1 MKKRILASICALAC
15 ACTMSSPVYAKDLA
29 SETELSTQQLDTSTM
44 QTMSNTG
51 SYNVTVRSDSSKMS
65 PTDFTTI
72 TGTLNATNTTDTCT
86 ITVPE
91 KSALVLYTSAAYP
104 STSVSVDLLSQSGT
118 TLKSQYIYSS
128 SSGISGDVD
137 DGILVEP
144 GTYTLT
150 YTVSSSVKDNI
161 TYTTNIA
168 AYAADTETN
177 VELGAAYTNYHK
189 SGEDVYK
196 KVTVAKAGLLA
207 VCGFEYSSGFGEYL
221 MTGDS
226 TGIYMYGEP
235 LTLYNSKK
243 KAITAEKRTEQGSTY
258 VNYYAVKAGTYYV
271 KITSSYDAY
280 YSFVTDFKAGGT
292 TSNTSKAKAQKLGSS
307 YKSTLLPIGGSS
319 KTRWYKVT
327 LKKKKKINIY
337 YDFYGTDGAVSLY
350 VCNSKGKELTFATSI
365 YTGRSGN
372 KLSSKKFPKGTYY
385 IKVTKPSTSTYAMEG
400 FLRLKVK

>member
-15 ACTMSSPVYAKDLA
+15 ACTMSSPVYAKDMT
-29 SETELSTQQLDTSTM
+29 SETELSTQQLDTTTM

-65 PTDFTTI
+65 PADFTTI

-91 KSALVLYTSAAYP
+91 RSALVLYTSAAYP
-104 STSVSVDLLSQSGT
+104 SASVTVDLTTQSGT
-118 TLKSQYIYSS
+118 ALESQYLYSS
-128 SSGISGDVD
+128 STGISEDVD

-150 YTVSSSVKDNI
+150 YTAKYAKDNI

-168 AYAADTETN
+168 AYAADTEKN
-177 VELGAAYTNYHK
+177 VELGVAYTNYHK

-196 KVTVAKAGLLA
+196 KVTVAKAGLLQ
-207 VCGFEYSSGFGEYL
+207 VCAAGYSSGFGKYL

-226 TGIYMYGEP
+226 NGFYMNSEP
-235 LTLYNSKK
+235 LTLCNSKK
-243 KAITAEKRTEQGSTY
+243 KAITPQKRTDQGSSY

-271 KITSSYDAY
+271 KIDSSVDSY
-280 YSFVTDFKAGGT
+280 YSFVTDLKAGGT

-307 YKSTLLPIGGSS
+307 YKSTLMPIGGST

-327 LKKKKKINIY
+327 LKKKKKFNIY
-337 YDFYGTDGAVSLY
+337 YDFYGTDGAVRLS
-350 VCNSKGKELTFATSI
+350 VCNSKGKELTYASSI
-365 YTGRSGN
+365 YTGRSG
-372 KLSSKKFPKGTYY
+372 KLSTRKKYPKGTYY
-385 IKVTKPSTSTYAMEG
+385 IQVTKPSTSTYTMEG